1 MSWLRQEAFHAL
13 PILDRNPGRVMPV
26 NDDQIDVVPPRAPEG
41 LSLVLKPRH
50 GARLYRIV
58 PVRDPNQPR
67 FWCLI
72 VLRCSRAGAVEA
84 GEDPWVI
91 GSGLTRE
98 QLPQV
103 LAEIQGD
110 LGAWLEDEKR
120 HKLRVWL
127 LEQLPDP
134 LDVIRASSETRRRST
149 PENDWDTAGA
159 FFPSLIQELSPE
171 RP

>member
-1 MSWLRQEAFHAL
+1 VLSV
-13 PILDRNPGRVMPV
+13 IDG
-26 NDDQIDVVPPRAPEG
+26 QIEVVAPRAPEG

-58 PVRDPNQPR
+58 PVRDPEQPR

-91 GSGLTRE
+91 ASGLTRD

-110 LGAWLEDEKR
+110 LSTWLEDEKR
-120 HKLRVWL
+120 SELRAWL

-134 LDVIRASSETRRRST
+134 LDVIRAASETRRRASADT
-149 PENDWDTAGA
+149 DWESAGP
-159 FFPSLIQELSPE
+159 FYPSLIHELSPE

>member
-1 MSWLRQEAFHAL
+1 ML
-13 PILDRNPGRVMPV
+13 V
-26 NDDQIDVVPPRAPEG
+26 NDGQIEVVAPRAPEG
-41 LSLVLKPRH
+41 LSVVLKPRH

-72 VLRCSRAGAVEA
+72 VLRCSRSGAVEA
-84 GEDPWVI
+84 NEEPWVI
-91 GSGLTRE
+91 GSGLTRD

-110 LGAWLEDEKR
+110 LDAWLEDEKR
-120 HKLRVWL
+120 HALRAWL

-134 LDVIRASSETRRRST
+134 LDVIRATSETRRRSV
-149 PENDWDTAGA
+149 PENDWDPNGS
-159 FFPSLIQELSPE
+159 FFPALIHELTPE
-171 RP
+171 RS